1 MKVQVEQVAA
11 RGATSFAVCRFRGH
25 AFTSVLHLHP
35 EIEVTAILAGRGRL
49 LNGDREGRFRA
60 GDVLLHGPGLPHAYQ
75 SWRPGPSAALWLQFP
90 PRVLGEWVAAAPE
103 FAAIR
108 DLLRRATRGLR
119 FSPAAARR
127 AVRLLRTM
135 HGLAGARRHA
145 RLIELLELLAADR
158 RARPLASAG
167 FALPEVPLSGRA
179 RELHRWVEE
188 HWREPVSLAAAG
200 RRLGLHPQ
208 SVARYCRRVCGQS
221 LIALVRGRRLAA
233 AAGRLAAT
241 DEPVTTVAY
250 ACGFNNLANFN
261 RQFRRAYGL
270 APGEYRTRLMRLP
283 APAART
289 GRGGSARRTAG
300 GAFRVRG
307 GTVTPG

>member
-1 MKVQVEQVAA
+1 MKVQVEQVA
-11 RGATSFAVCRFRGH
+11 RGGPTSFSVFRFRGH

-35 EIEVTAILAGRGRL
+35 EIELTAILAGRGRL
-49 LNGDREGRFRA
+49 LNGDRERRFRA

-75 SWRPGPSAALWLQFP
+75 SWRPGPSAALWLQFH
-90 PRVLGEWVAAAPE
+90 PRVLGEWSATAPE

-108 DLLRRATRGLR
+108 DLPRRATRGLPL
-119 FSPAAARR
+119 SPATARR
-127 AVRLLRTM
+127 AVRALRGM
-135 HGLAGARRHA
+135 HGLSGARRYA
-145 RLIELLELLAADR
+145 RLLELLELLAADR
-158 RARPLASAG
+158 RARPLASPG
-167 FALPEVPLSGRA
+167 FSLPEAPLSGRA

-241 DEPVTTVAY
+241 DEAVTTVAY
-250 ACGFNNLANFN
+250 GCGFNNLANFN

-270 APGEYRTRLMRLP
+270 APGAYRTRLLRLP
-283 APAART
+283 APAARPEGG
-289 GRGGSARRTAG
+289 GRGWRPSN